1 MIQSGAIEQCEF
13 SEGQFLSSYFL
24 VSKPDGSFR
33 FILNLKKLNLFV
45 KTEHFKIEDIRTA
58 INILCKNDLMCK
70 IDLKDAY
77 FLVPVHES
85 HKKFLRFEFNGQL
98 YQFTV
103 LPFGLSTSPYV
114 FTKILKPVIN
124 ILRLKGYRSTIYL
137 DDICLF
143 GESKTMCLNN
153 TKETMNLLTSLGF
166 IINFEKSNIVPK
178 KICQFLGFVIDSSK
192 MLLMLTDKKR
202 FKIYG
207 KITDFLSKKQCK
219 IRDLAEVI
227 GILVAA
233 CPAIRYGWLYYKE
246 LEINKYLALK
256 KHHKDFNKHITLSRA
271 AIQDL
276 NWWKNHILFET
287 NTIRTF
293 TFMKEIFSD
302 ASTSGWGGVCE
313 GNKVHGFWNSEER
326 KLHINQLEI
335 LAAFLALKCFAFDEF
350 NCQILLRIDN
360 TTAIAYL
367 NKMGG
372 IKFPHLN
379 RLAKEVWEWCIERKL
394 WIFAEY
400 VATKENIADEES
412 RISNIDTEWELAHYA
427 FRKIIKRFGNPEIDF
442 FAKRNNKKCS
452 KYCSWERDPDAF
464 VINAFTINWENLFG
478 YAFPPFSLIPKILKK
493 IRSDKAI
500 CIVIVPLW
508 TAQPWFPE
516 FNRLLISEKIE
527 FRPSNNLLLSPCR
540 TITHPLATQL
550 PLIAGVLSGRHTREE
565 DSRTQQWI

>member
-1 MIQSGAIEQCEF
+1 MTNDEFVLNCIKGYKIPFCKEVVQKQLPLNIKTTEEEKHHLNISIKKMIQSGAIEQCEF

-33 FILNLKKLNLFV
+33 FILNLKKLNLFI

-137 DDICLF
+137 DNICLF

-246 LEINKYLALK
+246 LE
-256 KHHKDFNKHITLSRA
+256 
-271 AIQDL
+271 
-276 NWWKNHILFET
+276 
-287 NTIRTF
+287 
-293 TFMKEIFSD
+293 
-302 ASTSGWGGVCE
+302 
-313 GNKVHGFWNSEER
+313 
-326 KLHINQLEI
+326 
-335 LAAFLALKCFAFDEF
+335 
-350 NCQILLRIDN
+350 
-360 TTAIAYL
+360 
-367 NKMGG
+367 
-372 IKFPHLN
+372 
-379 RLAKEVWEWCIERKL
+379 
-394 WIFAEY
+394 
-400 VATKENIADEES
+400 
-412 RISNIDTEWELAHYA
+412 
-427 FRKIIKRFGNPEIDF
+427 
-442 FAKRNNKKCS
+442 
-452 KYCSWERDPDAF
+452 
-464 VINAFTINWENLFG
+464 
-478 YAFPPFSLIPKILKK
+478 
-493 IRSDKAI
+493 
-500 CIVIVPLW
+500 
-508 TAQPWFPE
+508 
-516 FNRLLISEKIE
+516 
-527 FRPSNNLLLSPCR
+527 
-540 TITHPLATQL
+540 
-550 PLIAGVLSGRHTREE
+550 
-565 DSRTQQWI
+565 